1 MIQQEKYKWRG
12 EASLTPWRK
21 YLCNFF
27 FSHQLGTQNSKG
39 LGANLEANN
48 QSLKIEINEVKN
60 KNAQ

>member
-27 FSHQLGTQNSKG
+27 SPINMEAQNSKG

-48 QSLKIEINEVKN
+48 QSLKIEINEVKD